1 MTRRQVRRMIRH
13 EAILTSL
20 IGAGIGLPLGIGLA
34 ALAIR
39 AMSGYGIE
47 FSLPT
52 GTLVA
57 FTAVAVLAGL
67 LAALLPARRAS
78 RLDVL
83 NALQYE

>member
-1 MTRRQVRRMIRH
+1 M
-13 EAILTSL
+13 S
-20 IGAGIGLPLGIGLA
+20 GIGLPLGIGLG

-39 AMSGYGIE
+39 PMADYGVS

-57 FTAVAVLAGL
+57 FTVVAVVAGL

-83 NALQYE
+83 EAQQYE